1 MEDFFNNSMHL
12 DIKLKLE
19 IKLIPQGLRV
29 YTNDPSLSID
39 GIYQQQNYLGWKKLV
54 ETHRNRAQQKNKH
67 HYRTQKDN
75 FYSKATGDSVELR
88 FVNWTSN
95 SVLIHKVIQDGDGWE
110 LSDKERLRP
119 LLEIQL

>member
-1 MEDFFNNSMHL
+1 MHL

-39 GIYQQQNYLGWKKLV
+39 GIYQQQNYLHDGKSWWKRIEIEPTTEEQTLISG
-54 ETHRNRAQQKNKH
+54 TPP
-67 HYRTQKDN
+67 DN

-110 LSDKERLRP
+110 LSEQGTASP